1 MLLEPAKTVSIF
13 QANQEFQRFAAGETI
28 FQQGELGNVMYGI
41 IEGEVDIVING
52 KVLET
57 IHAGDVFGEG
67 ALVQPEATR
76 ASNAV
81 AKTDCKLACLDKER
95 FLFVVQETPMFALH
109 VMRSYSNRLR
119 KFKQQF

>member
-13 QANQEFQRFAAGETI
+13 QNHSEPQCFAAGEMI
-28 FQQGELGNVMYGI
+28 FKQGEFGNLMYGI
-41 IEGEVDIVING
+41 IEGEVEIVVNG
-52 KVLET
+52 KVVET
-57 IHAGDVFGEG
+57 IHAGNVFGEG

-119 KFKQQF
+119 KFKQQS

>member
-13 QANQEFQRFAAGETI
+13 QTQSEPQFFAAGEMI
-28 FQQGELGNVMYGI
+28 FKQGEFGDVMYGI
-41 IEGEVDIVING
+41 IEGEVEIVING
-52 KVLET
+52 KVVET
-57 IHAGDVFGEG
+57 IQAGDVFGEG

-81 AKTDCKLACLDKER
+81 AKTDCKLAYLDKER